1 MKNQDQEKFVTVSV
15 CGPVEAV
22 AEAIAR
28 IFGGAVCCPDDLGE
42 TDADGNLLSA
52 VARERH
58 YDYTDENGNVLYR
71 VLRRE
76 WKTGKKSFEC
86 EVPKLDGRFGHGRI
100 ERKVPYNLPKLLQAV
115 KDGKTIAVCNGERA
129 AEAHDAKHGADGFV
143 ATTFYGGLHSC
154 DARYAKFFKGANMVY
169 IVDDG
174 IEPTE
179 DWKEATKFVGALKKM
194 GINVKF
200 ISEKEAEI

>member
-1 MKNQDQEKFVTVSV
+1 MENQDQEKFVTVSV

-22 AEAIAR
+22 AEAISR
-28 IFGGAVCCPDDLGE
+28 IFGGSVCPDVLGE
-42 TDADGNLLSA
+42 TDAAGNLLSA
-52 VARERH
+52 VAREHH

-71 VLRRE
+71 VWRRE

-86 EVPKLDGRFGHGRI
+86 EVPRLDGRFGHGRI

-115 KDGKTIAVCNGERA
+115 KDGKIIAVCNGERA
-129 AEAHDAKHGADGFV
+129 AEGHDAKHGAAGFV
-143 ATTFYGGLHSC
+143 ATTFYGGLRMS
-154 DARYAKFFKGANMVY
+154 DAGYAKYFEGAGMVY

-179 DWKEATKFVGALKKM
+179 EWQRSAKFVDALKEM
-194 GINVKF
+194 GIKVTF
-200 ISEKEAEI
+200 VSEEEAGL